1 VGPDQLTIDRLIE
14 RVRAGGI
21 REVIMATN
29 PTVEGDGTAL
39 YVSNL
44 LAEYPV
50 RMTRLAR
57 GITTGSVLEYTNKE
71 VLADALLGRQQL

>member
-1 VGPDQLTIDRLIE
+1 
-14 RVRAGGI
+14 
-21 REVIMATN
+21 
-29 PTVEGDGTAL
+29 
-39 YVSNL
+39 L

-50 RMTRLAR
+50 RITRLAR